1 MKTSHLAVI
10 LIIGSGFTTPLNTV
24 KLEYVF
30 KLGDEYI
37 MKQIT
42 KQTIKQSIMGT
53 EQNSENSYSGE
64 MSFKVVEIT
73 NTGAKLETQF
83 LSLKNRSKT
92 TMGDVTMDSEGSE
105 DNLQNKIIKSI
116 VGKPFYIKL
125 NKTGLVESVED
136 VENLWSGL
144 DSVGLD
150 ENAINSTKQS
160 FEQLLGKK
168 SLKNSMEQAM
178 VYYTEKKVRQGDVWT
193 STNEFPMDFPIQIDN
208 TWNLA
213 DLGATTAK
221 VNADGIFTTTDKEKA
236 VNLPGGI
243 QARVDLAGKQTMKA
257 NVHLDTGWPSDL
269 HITSELKGK
278 MILLA
283 GAILQEDM
291 EMPMQIL
298 TDTSYEITKK

>member
-64 MSFKVVEIT
+64 MSFKVIEIT

-116 VGKPFYIKL
+116 VGKPFYITL
-125 NKTGLVESVED
+125 NKTGLVESVQD

-208 TWNLA
+208 SWNLA

-278 MILLA
+278 MTLLA